1 MNGWRGKK
9 DGWMMDG
16 KMDEWREKW
25 MGRWMKGKMMDGW
38 RERKMDGWVDGYSYL
53 RTRYKSINKAAHFT
67 RQTKQ
72 STQLFPSASKG
83 FEVHQSATL
92 WEIVTS

>member
-1 MNGWRGKK
+1 MDGWRGKK
-9 DGWMMDG
+9 DG
-16 KMDEWREKW
+16 WREKW
-25 MGRWMKGKMMDGW
+25 MGRWMKGKMDGW
-38 RERKMDGWVDGYSYL
+38 RDGRRERKMDGWVDGYSYL